1 MNKMNTGNDDIIP
14 KLKFISRLNKG
25 DKINVKNM
33 YIQQNNFLDK
43 INRSFFNI
51 DDRTNTLYFVTNTV
65 KKGFELF
72 FQHIEGSNEFDSIL
86 CQNIFNDIKNTII
99 GLLNLKE
106 TYNDDVM
113 FTCKID
119 ALIEEIEARLFE
131 IQRKYNMKLKDKE
144 LKEEKEKENEKEK
157 YNY

>member
-1 MNKMNTGNDDIIP
+1 MSVGNEDIIP
-14 KLKFISRLNKG
+14 KLKFISKLNKG

-33 YIQQNNFLDK
+33 YIQHNNF
-43 INRSFFNI
+43 INKVSRSFFHI

-72 FQHIEGSNEFDSIL
+72 HQHVDSDSNFDVIF
-86 CQNIFNDIKNTII
+86 CTNIYSDLKNTIT

-106 TYNDDVM
+106 TYIEDLM

-119 ALIEEIEARLFE
+119 ALIEEIDARLHDIE
-131 IQRKYNMKLKDKE
+131 KKYNIVKE
-144 LKEEKEKENEKEK
+144 RNEKKEDEK
-157 YNY
+157 NIL

>member
-1 MNKMNTGNDDIIP
+1 MNGNEDIIP
-14 KLKFISRLNKG
+14 KLKFISKLNKG

-33 YIQQNNFLDK
+33 YIQPNNF
-43 INRSFFNI
+43 INKVSRSFFHI

-72 FQHIEGSNEFDSIL
+72 YQHVDSNSNFDIIF
-86 CQNIFNDIKNTII
+86 CENIYNDLKNTIR

-106 TYNDDVM
+106 TYSEDLM

-119 ALIEEIEARLFE
+119 ALIEEIDARLHDTE
-131 IQRKYNMKLKDKE
+131 KKYNIIKE
-144 LKEEKEKENEKEK
+144 RIEKKEDEKN
-157 YNY
+157 NL